1 MDYLWLRLQNPQAS
15 QNVVRSLNNQRPCL
29 DIEEQLEVHCK
40 AELHKDPENLQGRST
55 QAMVSCPHESQS
67 LCTSQPPGN
76 KVKYKQ
82 TNNKNYRAWQRG
94 PHFISCISGGRWP
107 DLRAWTSLK
116 HIFWSVDIPLTTSS
130 DSGGRSSPP
139 GRASN
144 PGLKGLWE
152 ETANRT
158 SETIFGTCWSIQ
170 VVD

>member
-1 MDYLWLRLQNPQAS
+1 MSIPSILPDIEGDGVLDYLWLRLQNPQAS

-82 TNNKNYRAWQRG
+82 TNKQSKLPGMAERATLHILHLWGKVAGFEGLDQLEA
-94 PHFISCISGGRWP
+94 HFLVC
-107 DLRAWTSLK
+107 
-116 HIFWSVDIPLTTSS
+116 
-130 DSGGRSSPP
+130 
-139 GRASN
+139 
-144 PGLKGLWE
+144 
-152 ETANRT
+152 
-158 SETIFGTCWSIQ
+158 
-170 VVD
+170 